1 MSCVRCISVEQKRN
15 KIVSLLQLFFEM
27 LLTVT
32 FEAIVLVM
40 YWNLKANEH
49 PKLFGLR

>member
-1 MSCVRCISVEQKRN
+1 MEDVFLLSNNEIKLSRD
-15 KIVSLLQLFFEM
+15 LQLFFEM

-32 FEAIVLVM
+32 FEAIILVM
-40 YWNLKANEH
+40 HWNLKANEH

>member
-1 MSCVRCISVEQKRN
+1 MLSNNEIKLSRD
-15 KIVSLLQLFFEM
+15 LQLFFEM

>member
-1 MSCVRCISVEQKRN
+1 MEDVFLLSNSEIKLSRD
-15 KIVSLLQLFFEM
+15 LQLFFEM

-32 FEAIVLVM
+32 FEAMVLVM

>member
-1 MSCVRCISVEQKRN
+1 MEDVF
-15 KIVSLLQLFFEM
+15 LLSNNEIKLSRDLHLFFEM

>member
-1 MSCVRCISVEQKRN
+1 MEDEFLLSNNEIKLSRD
-15 KIVSLLQLFFEM
+15 LQLFFEM

>member
-1 MSCVRCISVEQKRN
+1 MEDVFLLSNNEIKLSRD
-15 KIVSLLQLFFEM
+15 LQLFFEM